1 MAGRAVAVDVGSHS
15 VKVIAI
21 KAGKHGLAITGFA
34 SVPRA
39 EAEADLGQLGI
50 SLKGVVAGIGG
61 RDMILRYTQVPPSPD
76 WQLKNLMELE
86 LQDLQGQSGGEL
98 SADYNLLP
106 ARADDDSGMD
116 TVLMALARNEA
127 LERTTELV
135 QAAGGSIDAHVP
147 TCVALYNAFL
157 KCGPAV
163 EDDQV
168 TAVVG
173 IGRDSMDV
181 TLLRGTDLL
190 FARNLG
196 SGGKVLDD
204 AIAGAFNVS
213 EGKSE
218 KLKIELLDLDPQS
231 RGRFASGQAEKV
243 TMAAGGASSMMVSG
257 IQSSVAFCQSQTK
270 IQGLKLD
277 KVYLCGGTANARG
290 LKSMLREALRCPV
303 EIFDPFARCD
313 LNELPQTM
321 AEQLQ
326 QMQAEAVPV
335 LGLAAGRLD
344 GSLYNLE
351 ILPERVKRKQRFLQ
365 RTVYNIGAG
374 AVAVGLLGA
383 LFLQGKER
391 LAAATKVQSAVNL
404 QVGRVESTHK
414 EASALQEK
422 NTQQRALVE
431 ALAERTVP
439 LEGSLRVLRALQD
452 TIKPEFWVESIE
464 LKSGNQRSGATS
476 SGTRGDSGPVF
487 LVKGKGK
494 PVGGVEIGA
503 PYREFLSKFTEHPL
517 VKSRVE
523 GVGSVTPTRKD
534 LELGVTEFTFEIDV
548 LPAPVPT
555 PTPTSAATPQAKP
568 QTRPH
573 EKKGK

>member
-1 MAGRAVAVDVGSHS
+1 MAGRAVAVEVGSHS
-15 VKVIAI
+15 VKVIVV
-21 KAGKHGLAITGFA
+21 KAGKHGLVVSGFA

-39 EAEADLGQLGI
+39 DAEAELGQLGI

-106 ARADDDSGMD
+106 VRADDDSGMD

-127 LERTTELV
+127 IERATELV
-135 QAAGGSIDAHVP
+135 QGAGGSIDAHVP

-163 EDDQV
+163 EEDQV
-168 TAVVG
+168 TALVG

-181 TLLRGTDLL
+181 TLVRGTDLL

-213 EGKSE
+213 EAKAE

-243 TMAAGGASSMMVSG
+243 TMAAGGASSMIVSG

-270 IQGLKLD
+270 IAGLKLD

-303 EIFDPFARCD
+303 EVFDPFARCD
-313 LNELPQTM
+313 VTELPPAM
-321 AEQLQ
+321 AEELNA
-326 QMQAEAVPV
+326 MRAEAVAV

-344 GSLYNLE
+344 SALYQLE
-351 ILPERVKRKQRFLQ
+351 ILPERIKRKQRFVQ
-365 RTVYNIGAG
+365 RTVFNIA
-374 AVAVGLLGA
+374 AVAVALLLLGV
-383 LFLQGKER
+383 LFVQGRER
-391 LAAATKVQSAVNL
+391 LAAASKVQSAVNM
-404 QVGRVESTHK
+404 QVGRIESTHK
-414 EASALQEK
+414 EAAALLARNE
-422 NTQQRALVE
+422 QQRALVE
-431 ALAERTVP
+431 ELAQRTVP
-439 LEGSLRVLRALQD
+439 LDGVLRVLRALQD
-452 TIKPEFWVESIE
+452 TIKPEFWVESLE
-464 LKSGNQRSGATS
+464 LKLSTQRASAGVRAEQKQ
-476 SGTRGDSGPVF
+476 VF
-487 LVKGKGK
+487 IVKGKGK
-494 PVGGVEIGA
+494 PVGGVEVGT

-517 VKSRVE
+517 VRPKDPAAEPNVA
-523 GVGSVTPTRKD
+523 PTRKD
-534 LELGVTEFTFEIDV
+534 LELGLTEFTFEVDV
-548 LPAPVPT
+548 LPDVAE
-555 PTPTSAATPQAKP
+555 AK
-568 QTRPH
+568 
-573 EKKGK
+573 EK